1 MVLAAKSIEMQ
12 VSIRDTGRTTSG
24 TGMGNSTRI
33 AEIFMRVTLKMDSSM
48 DKALNNLRMEANTRA
63 GSPMETSMGRETSH
77 GLIAAG
83 TKETLL
89 MRIWKALERTNG
101 QTEHCMR
108 VSGKKERCMGQE
120 LSS

>member
-1 MVLAAKSIEMQ
+1 MVLAAKSTEMQ

-48 DKALNNLRMEANTRA
+48 DKALNNLRMEANIRA
-63 GSPMETSMGRETSH
+63 GSPMETSMGRVTSL

-83 TKETLL
+83 IKETLL
-89 MRIWKALERTNG
+89 MRIWKASERTDG
-101 QTEHCMR
+101 QMEQCT
-108 VSGKKERCMGQE
+108 
-120 LSS
+120 